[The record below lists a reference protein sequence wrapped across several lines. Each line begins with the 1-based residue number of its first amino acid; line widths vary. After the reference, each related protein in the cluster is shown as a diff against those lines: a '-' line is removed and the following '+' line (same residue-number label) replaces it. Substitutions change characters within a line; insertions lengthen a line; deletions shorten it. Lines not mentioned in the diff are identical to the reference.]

1 MATKKEV
8 AKSVEIMAVELAQV
22 PITIKGTTPLI
33 VHAWSA
39 KAKRE
44 MLEKQM
50 GVAKKRKHEIKI
62 PENDFISS
70 LNWLT
75 PMPEMGADREEA
87 KKNFDEAVKKGA
99 RFGFHIGGIKQSFIK
114 GASRSGM
121 DVKMTELRGSFF
133 LKGAGEYSTDDYAE
147 IVTTKPPKMR
157 EDMVMV
163 GGMSKAADLRYRGQ
177 FDEWEIP
184 LIMVFNRNGKYTVEQ
199 LLATINAGGFSAGLG
214 EWRPEK
220 DGQYGMYTLKDQ

>member
-99 RFGFHIGGIKQSFIK
+99 RFG
-114 GASRSGM
+114 
-121 DVKMTELRGSFF
+121 
-133 LKGAGEYSTDDYAE
+133 
-147 IVTTKPPKMR
+147 
-157 EDMVMV
+157 
-163 GGMSKAADLRYRGQ
+163 
-177 FDEWEIP
+177 
-184 LIMVFNRNGKYTVEQ
+184 
-199 LLATINAGGFSAGLG
+199 
-214 EWRPEK
+214 
-220 DGQYGMYTLKDQ
+220 

>member
-1 MATKKEV
+1 MAAKKEV
-8 AKSVEIMAVELAQV
+8 KNVEVMSVELVRV

-75 PMPEMGADREEA
+75 PMPELGADREEA
-87 KKNFDEAVKKGA
+87 KRNFNEAIKNGA
-99 RFGFHIGGIKQSFIK
+99 KFGFHIGGIKQSFIK

-133 LKGAGEYSTDDYAE
+133 LEGVGEHSNDDYAE
-147 IVTTKPPKMR
+147 IVTPKPPKMR

-184 LIMVFNRNGKYTVEQ
+184 LVMVFNKNGKYTVEQ
-199 LLATINAGGFSAGLG
+199 LLATINAGGFSTGIG

-220 DGQYGMYTLKDQ
+220 DGQYGMYVLKKQ